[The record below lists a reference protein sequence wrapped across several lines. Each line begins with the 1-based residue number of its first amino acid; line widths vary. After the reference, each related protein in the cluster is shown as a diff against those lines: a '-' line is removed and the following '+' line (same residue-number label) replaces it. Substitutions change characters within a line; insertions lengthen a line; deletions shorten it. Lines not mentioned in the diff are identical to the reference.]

1 MNIFD
6 KDVKDSNSPSPIV
19 TIELF
24 QKKKKNLLFFEI

>member
-24 QKKKKNLLFFEI
+24 QKKKNFVIF

>member
-24 QKKKKNLLFFEI
+24 QKKKKFVIF